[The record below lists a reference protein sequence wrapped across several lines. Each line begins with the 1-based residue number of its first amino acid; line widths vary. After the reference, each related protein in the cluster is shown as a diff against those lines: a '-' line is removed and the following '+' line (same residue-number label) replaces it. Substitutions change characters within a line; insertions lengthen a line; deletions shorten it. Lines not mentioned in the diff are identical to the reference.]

1 MFFILVNSFQVLG
14 DVVEQVLRMQLL
26 TSKDV

>member
-1 MFFILVNSFQVLG
+1 MFFILVNSFQVFG